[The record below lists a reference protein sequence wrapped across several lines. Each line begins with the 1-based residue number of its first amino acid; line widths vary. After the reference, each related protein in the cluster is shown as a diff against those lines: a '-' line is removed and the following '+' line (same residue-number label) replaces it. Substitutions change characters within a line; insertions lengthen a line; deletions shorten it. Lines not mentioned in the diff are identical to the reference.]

1 MKFET
6 TTIGKIC
13 TVGDG
18 AHASIA
24 RAEIGV
30 PYLTSKNFSKD
41 GINLQQVEYISEQ
54 DYKKHFRNESKA
66 LTKPSESDL
75 IFSIIGSIGGA
86 YLYNLNDRFGLSS
99 SVAIIRPN
107 HAKVFPLFLLY
118 YLKSPYLQKWVDAIK
133 SGSAQGFLSL
143 EMIRALPVIVPS
155 LPIQVKISSILS
167 DYDELIENNNQRIK
181 LLEQMAEGIYK
192 EWFVRLRFPGYET
205 VQFLNIEGEVV
216 EHNAVGALPHDWA
229 KVKIKDAFGIQ
240 GGGTPPTEKLEFWDD
255 GIINWF
261 SPTDITGSKSIFLNN
276 STKQITSL
284 GLNNS
289 SAKIFPAKSVMM
301 TSRATIGAA
310 GINLTEAC
318 TNQGFITCLPNKS
331 FTYPYIYEWIKVNK
345 NLLENYSTGATFKE
359 ISRGVFKNL
368 DIIKPS
374 TNTIN
379 KYTELVEPMF
389 DEIQILS
396 AKNQLLHQ
404 TRDLLLPRL
413 ISGKLSVEHLVE
425 EVVHLPMAAEPE
437 VKYKE

>member
-24 RAEIGV
+24 RVEIGV

-86 YLYNLNDRFGLSS
+86 YLYNDNDRFGLSS

-181 LLEQMAEGIYK
+181 LLEIMAEEIYQ
-192 EWFVRLRFPGYET
+192 EWFVRMRFPGYET
-205 VQFLNIEGEVV
+205 AKFIDGLPEGWKKIYFRDFIKLNRGFDLPDEKIIVGEYPVVASTSIKAFHNEYKVEAPCVVTGRSGSLGSVQYVNRKAWPLNTSLYVKDFKGNSPLFVYYFLRNMNLEMFNSGAGVPTLNQNHLHGVMLLLPNKIIQKNFDKILTPIFEVV
-216 EHNAVGALPHDWA
+216 E
-229 KVKIKDAFGIQ
+229 
-240 GGGTPPTEKLEFWDD
+240 
-255 GIINWF
+255 
-261 SPTDITGSKSIFLNN
+261 
-276 STKQITSL
+276 
-284 GLNNS
+284 
-289 SAKIFPAKSVMM
+289 
-301 TSRATIGAA
+301 
-310 GINLTEAC
+310 
-318 TNQGFITCLPNKS
+318 
-331 FTYPYIYEWIKVNK
+331 
-345 NLLENYSTGATFKE
+345 LL
-359 ISRGVFKNL
+359 V
-368 DIIKPS
+368 
-374 TNTIN
+374 
-379 KYTELVEPMF
+379 
-389 DEIQILS
+389 Q
-396 AKNQLLHQ
+396 KNQLLQQ

-413 ISGKLSVEHLVE
+413 LSGKLSVEHLVE

-437 VKYKE
+437 VKYKEQ